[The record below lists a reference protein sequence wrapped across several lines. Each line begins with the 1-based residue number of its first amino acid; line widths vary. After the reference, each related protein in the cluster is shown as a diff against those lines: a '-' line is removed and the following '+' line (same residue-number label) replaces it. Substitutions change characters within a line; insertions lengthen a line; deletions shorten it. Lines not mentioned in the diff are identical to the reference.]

1 MPDLYNLLTS
11 LSWPIALAV
20 AWLVGEFGQRWTG
33 LPRISFYGLVGF
45 ALAATQ
51 IGALPAVDV
60 LPVGALAELGFGLML
75 FELGYRIN
83 IRWFVTN
90 PWLGLAA
97 VLETGLTFTGVYF
110 TAVAMGTPSLTAMM
124 IAALAMATS
133 PATVI
138 RIINEQRSSGQVT
151 ERVLHLTAFSTV
163 LAVFTFN
170 VVLAFS
176 THQSANGITEA
187 ALSSLV
193 LLLLSVLTGSAF
205 GVAVPAI
212 LRRLGNL
219 AEDGTVGFALAVV
232 LLVAITYNT
241 GLFPI
246 IAALSFGL
254 VARHRRVAFSKAQR
268 NFGPLGDI
276 LTVLLF
282 VYAASTLD
290 WRQISAG
297 FALAVAIVAVRLLTK
312 TAGVLVVSPVT
323 GVTWRKG
330 TLTGFALAP
339 LSVFIIM
346 VLEDARLR
354 GIDVAEELRAVA
366 AVTMLLE
373 VLGPVIIQRALVWA
387 REVPRRQRDAA

>member
-1 MPDLYNLLTS
+1 MPDLLQLLTA
-11 LSWPIALAV
+11 LSWPIALAL
-20 AWLVGEFGQRWTG
+20 AWIVGEFGQRWTG

-45 ALAATQ
+45 SLAYTQ
-51 IGALPAVDV
+51 IGALPSAQS
-60 LPVGALAELGFGLML
+60 LPVLALAELAFGLIL

-83 IRWFVTN
+83 VRWFVTN
-90 PWLGLAA
+90 PWLGAA
-97 VLETGLTFTGVYF
+97 GLVETSATFAAVYF
-110 TAVAMGTPSLTAMM
+110 TTVAMGVESATALMV
-124 IAALAMATS
+124 AALAMATS

-138 RIINEQRSSGQVT
+138 RIINEMRSSGQVT
-151 ERVLHLTAFSTV
+151 ERVLHLTALNTV

-176 THQSANGITEA
+176 VNHSASGVTEA

-193 LLLLSVLTGSAF
+193 LLLLSVLVGAVF
-205 GVAVPAI
+205 GMAVPAL
-212 LRRLGNL
+212 LRHLGNL
-219 AEDGTVGFALAVV
+219 ADDATVAFALSVV
-232 LLVAITYNT
+232 LLVAITYST

-246 IAALSFGL
+246 IAALTFGL
-254 VARHRRVAFSKAQR
+254 IARHRRVAFSKAQR

-290 WRQISAG
+290 WRQVSAG
-297 FALAVAIVAVRLLTK
+297 FAIALAVVGVRLLTK
-312 TAGVLVVSPVT
+312 TSGVLIFSKLT

-339 LSVFIIM
+339 LSVFAIM
-346 VLEDARLR
+346 LLEDARLR
-354 GIDVAEELRAVA
+354 GVTVAEELRAIA

-373 VLGPVIIQRALVWA
+373 VFGPIIIQRALIWA
-387 REVPRRQRDAA
+387 RETPRRRDAA